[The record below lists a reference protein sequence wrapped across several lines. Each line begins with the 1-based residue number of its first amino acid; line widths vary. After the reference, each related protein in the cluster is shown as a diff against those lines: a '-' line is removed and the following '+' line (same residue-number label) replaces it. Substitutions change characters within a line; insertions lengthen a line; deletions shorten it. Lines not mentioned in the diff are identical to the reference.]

1 MSEEKP
7 KIRELRRP
15 FMDGLFRATFSME
28 PYDRMLFELLM
39 PGIDPGEITD
49 ITMND
54 DGMTTRMRNDLGLL
68 CSNGYILLVEMQ
80 LCDDW
85 RISYRV
91 PMYIMNTRRHHLHEM
106 MSNGNLKEGFQS
118 PRLRAFVIYMGAR
131 KPSESVKWSRDS
143 VVDGGPTDDEFTAE
157 VINLRTMYSEWK
169 AQYEAGLNPES
180 NVLIDYARVRDFYQE
195 HKHSPEAKEKD
206 GVLRF
211 IQKCINANLFVD
223 MFEYLLLEYGDNME
237 AIYKLFDDEEEMI
250 RCCRNE
256 GVEIGIE
263 KGRESEKR
271 DIVLEMLKR
280 GFNIEEIASIIK
292 LPVEAVEKMQ
302 AEAGL

>member
-7 KIRELRRP
+7 KIRKLRRP

-118 PRLRAFVIYMGAR
+118 PRLRAFVIYMGA
-131 KPSESVKWSRDS
+131 KIPSGSIKWSRDS
-143 VVDGGPTDDEFTAE
+143 VIEGGPTDDEFTAE
-157 VINLRTMYSEWK
+157 VIDLQKMYSEWK

-206 GVLRF
+206 GVLHF
-211 IQKCINANLFVD
+211 IQKCIDANLFVD

-256 GVEIGIE
+256 GVEIGRE
-263 KGRESEKR
+263 EGREEKEK
-271 DIVLEMLKR
+271 DIVLKMLKL
-280 GFNIEEIASIIK
+280 GFNIQEIASIIE
-292 LPVEAVEKMQ
+292 LPVETIEKMR
-302 AEAGL
+302 AEASL